1 MTKLRAFNLL
11 LLVVLMASCC
21 NNNNCTEKDF
31 IQVDTVAVLS
41 PKMNREIKNTIVLP
55 EQYAIGEDTYPV
67 IFLLN
72 GYDGD
77 YKAWLGTKPNL
88 AELAS
93 ENEVIFVL
101 PDGQDSWYIDSPV
114 DSTMQFET
122 YLTKELLPYVD
133 TNYRTKAAPEYR
145 AITGLSMG
153 GHGAFHTAIKHPDL
167 FKNVG
172 SMSGGVNIAP
182 FTSKWKLQNLLGDP
196 QVNKEAWENSN
207 VTNLAKDLENGVLNI
222 TFDCGVDDF
231 FYEINNNLHQLLLD
245 NKVDHDYTVRPG
257 GHSHPYWRNSI
268 DYHILFFTNQFDK
281 AAAAEQAAKAEQAS
295 KDEESTK

>member
-1 MTKLRAFNLL
+1 MIKLRALNVLL
-11 LLVVLMASCC
+11 LAVLMASCC
-21 NNNNCTEKDF
+21 NNNNCCNENDF
-31 IQVDTVAVLS
+31 IQVDTVAVYS
-41 PKMNREIKNTIVLP
+41 PKMNRDIKNTIILP
-55 EQYAIGEDTYPV
+55 EQYACGEDSYPV

-88 AELAS
+88 DKLAS

-101 PDGQDSWYIDSPV
+101 PDGQDSWYIDSPI

-133 TNYRTKAAPEYR
+133 NNYRTKATAEYR

-153 GHGAFHTAIKHPDL
+153 GHGALHTAIKHPNL
-167 FKNVG
+167 FKNAG

-182 FTSKWKLQNLLGDP
+182 YTSKWKLQTLLGDTI
-196 QVNKEAWENSN
+196 QYKEEWYNSN
-207 VTNLAKDLENGVLNI
+207 VTNLAKELENGVLNI
-222 TFDCGVDDF
+222 TIDCGVDDF
-231 FYEINNNLHQLLLD
+231 FFDINNNLHQLLVD

-268 DYHILFFTNQFDK
+268 DYHILFFTKQF
-281 AAAAEQAAKAEQAS
+281 AKAN
-295 KDEESTK
+295 EESK